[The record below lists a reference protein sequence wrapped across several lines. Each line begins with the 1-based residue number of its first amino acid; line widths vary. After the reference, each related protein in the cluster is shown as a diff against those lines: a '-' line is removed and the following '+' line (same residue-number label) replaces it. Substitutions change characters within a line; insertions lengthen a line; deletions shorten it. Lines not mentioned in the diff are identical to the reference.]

1 MSKQKQQSSNFAQR
15 LGMLACTVVVILAIL
30 AGLSYALWCLVVQ
43 VEHGILAAWALVMTA
58 LLPLVFWAGA
68 SWGTRAAR
76 GMVEGLHTG
85 VDTVM
90 SAANRTAD
98 LKVNVT
104 RAVHPQ
110 PLPAMAVLPD
120 VIDITPRQVNGGR
133 DIIV

>member
-1 MSKQKQQSSNFAQR
+1 LFVLS
-15 LGMLACTVVVILAIL
+15 CTVIVALALTGALAYGLYRAVLANTTHSVVVV
-30 AGLSYALWCLVVQ
+30 YALLV
-43 VEHGILAAWALVMTA
+43 TA
-58 LLPLVFWAGA
+58 LLPVAFYGGM
-68 SWGTRAAR
+68 SWGTRGAR
-76 GMVEGLHTG
+76 GLVEGLHTG

-90 SAANRTAD
+90 DAANRTAD

-110 PLPAMAVLPD
+110 PLPLQAVLPD